1 MFSLV
6 EFAVKKVEEDAMN
19 DPAPHNE
26 IAVAVNGLVNGSLIC
41 AAEIIVRTTPAAT
54 RL

>member
-6 EFAVKKVEEDAMN
+6 ELAVNKVEEDAMN

-26 IAVAVNGLVNGSLIC
+26 IAVAVNGLANGSLMC
-41 AAEIIVRTTPAAT
+41 DAKIIVRTIPAAT